1 LVYFL
6 EELKDLA
13 TVLSALPPH
22 TGVSGETVFLP
33 EDSEDGSQKQA
44 GRKAPK
50 CYALSSQ
57 QHAVVVKEPRD
68 QSMVLTYRS

>member
-1 LVYFL
+1 MVFFL

-13 TVLSALPPH
+13 TVLSALPP
-22 TGVSGETVFLP
+22 TQVSMERLFSPLKILKT
-33 EDSEDGSQKQA
+33 DHRNQA

-50 CYALSSQ
+50 CYALPSQ

-68 QSMVLTYRS
+68 